1 MPNFVLLLHQS
12 PKILEGL
19 SPEEMQRM
27 IAKYTAWR
35 EELTK
40 NNKMRAA
47 VKLSNDGGR
56 QMRVQSEKV
65 SVTDGPYSETQE
77 VLGGLFMIEAAN
89 YDEAVAIAR
98 TGPHLFGRNWI
109 EVRQVEF
116 AH

>member
-1 MPNFVLLLHQS
+1 MANFVLLLHQI
-12 PKILEGL
+12 PKMLEGL
-19 SPEEMQRM
+19 SPEEMQKM
-27 IAKYTAWR
+27 IAKYSAWR
-35 EELTK
+35 EELVK
-40 NNKMRAA
+40 NNRMRAGI
-47 VKLSNDGGR
+47 KLSNDGGR
-56 QMRVQSEKV
+56 HMRVQGEKV

-98 TGPHLFGRNWI
+98 TGPHLFGGNWI